1 MVALSFGTLIST
13 AAAICHEPPSV
24 KGTASSYGPM
34 QFGRLLAKESSI
46 DLESVMPSSTAKP
59 AQPEV
64 RDEPKLKQ
72 RSRQDR
78 RSRSSPVIAPTREIP
93 ARRGQHSTEC
103 CSPQRRATSTTPPSR
118 SLALV
123 VWHGARCRDLGN
135 IANLICC
142 FGNQGVDPP
151 CTGTQTIGTQLNDK
165 RLGAHRRDHDV
176 GIAR

>member
-1 MVALSFGTLIST
+1 MYQSYSMVALSFGTLIST

-72 RSRQDR
+72 RSRKD
-78 RSRSSPVIAPTREIP
+78 SKDNA
-93 ARRGQHSTEC
+93 
-103 CSPQRRATSTTPPSR
+103 
-118 SLALV
+118 
-123 VWHGARCRDLGN
+123 
-135 IANLICC
+135 
-142 FGNQGVDPP
+142 VDP
-151 CTGTQTIGTQLNDK
+151 CKWDDK
-165 RLGAHRRDHDV
+165 LPGCDDNKKDPKNRIR
-176 GIAR
+176 GIQ